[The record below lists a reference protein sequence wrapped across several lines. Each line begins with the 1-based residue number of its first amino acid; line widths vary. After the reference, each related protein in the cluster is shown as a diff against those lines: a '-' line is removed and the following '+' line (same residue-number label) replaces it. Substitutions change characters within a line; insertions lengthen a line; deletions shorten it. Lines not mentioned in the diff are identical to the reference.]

1 MQWGSLPC
9 ISDHEMCTQRVAASG
24 LQGKDHKSPLF
35 QTSLSPH
42 EAEGGKQKTFSIK
55 QPHKYLLAT
64 IPCGTMKHKLVKGI
78 WEGGSSININL
89 YIRFTY
95 VTDSFNLFA
104 RCKTSRKFANTANIL
119 IIQYHL

>member
-24 LQGKDHKSPLF
+24 LQGKDHKSPLS

-78 WEGGSSININL
+78 WEGGVKYKHKFVYTIHVCNRQFQSI
-89 YIRFTY
+89 
-95 VTDSFNLFA
+95 
-104 RCKTSRKFANTANIL
+104 CKMQDQQKICKYR
-119 IIQYHL
+119 